1 MQRAIHEW
9 AVVIVAGALLTL
21 PRFSEAHHST
31 AEFDYS
37 KTVVLQGKVKE
48 VQWMNP
54 HSYVQLLVSADGG
67 ATVEWA
73 VEIGAPLF
81 NMRMGWKP
89 SSVQVGDVVAMNVV
103 PARNGSPHGSL
114 RTLTFA
120 DGRKLPGPASTVGS
134 DSEGFAVFG
143 AQQTPQPEAK

>member
-1 MQRAIHEW
+1 MARPIW
-9 AVVIVAGALLTL
+9 LIVAAAAVWSS
-21 PRFSEAHHST
+21 PQMSEAHHST

-37 KTVVLQGKVKE
+37 KTVVLHGKVKE

-54 HSYVQLLVSADGG
+54 HSYVQLLVAMNG

-73 VEIGAPLF
+73 VEVGAPLF

-89 SSVQVGDVVAMNVV
+89 ASVKVGDEISMRVV
-103 PARNGSPHGSL
+103 PARDGSPHGSL

-120 DGRKLPGPASTVGS
+120 DGRSLPGPASTVGS

-143 AQQTPQPEAK
+143 AQQPTTEDAK

>member
-1 MQRAIHEW
+1 MTRAI
-9 AVVIVAGALLTL
+9 ASIVAAAALCSAARST
-21 PRFSEAHHST
+21 EAHHST

-37 KTVVLQGKVKE
+37 KTAVLHGKVKE
-48 VQWMNP
+48 LQWMNP
-54 HSYVQLLVSADGG
+54 HSYVQLIVEANG

-89 SSVQVGDVVAMNVV
+89 TSVKTGDEITMNVV
-103 PARNGSPHGSL
+103 PARDGSPHGSL
-114 RTLTFA
+114 RTLSFA
-120 DGRKLPGPASTVGS
+120 DGSSLPGPASTVGS

-143 AQQTPQPEAK
+143 AQQTTTEEQR

>member
-1 MQRAIHEW
+1 MTTAI
-9 AVVIVAGALLTL
+9 ALIVAAATL
-21 PRFSEAHHST
+21 SLAARSTEAHHST

-37 KTVVLQGKVKE
+37 KTVVLHGTVKE
-48 VQWMNP
+48 LQWMNP
-54 HSYVQLLVSADGG
+54 HSYVQLLVEANG

-89 SSVQVGDVVAMNVV
+89 TSVKTGDEITMNVV
-103 PARNGSPHGSL
+103 PARDGSPHGSL
-114 RTLTFA
+114 RTLSFA
-120 DGRKLPGPASTVGS
+120 DGSSLPGPASTVGS

-143 AQQTPQPEAK
+143 AQQTTTEEQR

>member
-1 MQRAIHEW
+1 MARTIW
-9 AVVIVAGALLTL
+9 LVVAAGMVSLS
-21 PRFSEAHHST
+21 PEVSEAHHST

-37 KTVVLQGKVKE
+37 KTVVLHGKVKE
-48 VQWMNP
+48 LQWMNP
-54 HSYVQLLVSADGG
+54 HSYVQLVVAIDG
-67 ATVEWA
+67 TSVEWA

-89 SSVQVGDVVAMNVV
+89 TSVKTGDELTMNVV
-103 PARNGSPHGSL
+103 PARDGSPHGSL

-120 DGRKLPGPASTVGS
+120 DGRSLPGPASTVGS

-143 AQQTPQPEAK
+143 ARQTTTEEQQ